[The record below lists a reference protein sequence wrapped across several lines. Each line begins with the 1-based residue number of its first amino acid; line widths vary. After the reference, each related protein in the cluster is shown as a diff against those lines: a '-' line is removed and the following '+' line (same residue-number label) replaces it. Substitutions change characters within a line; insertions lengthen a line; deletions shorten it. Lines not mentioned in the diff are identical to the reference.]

1 MSVFHKPIKRSSP
14 TLFDLVRL
22 FRQSYKQVT
31 VLFMTGMLLSFTLA
45 SYAQKADAGKTASF
59 QELQN
64 LQQLA
69 EEAKQTGLPI
79 MLMFGAEW
87 CEFCEQL
94 VEEVFNPMSMRGN
107 YDGKVVLM
115 RHVGVDEQQ
124 TIPGLGGEP
133 IKKSEWA
140 YALNADL
147 TPTVI
152 FLDGDGREVAPRIVG
167 ISNIHM
173 YAGVIHRN
181 LNIAYRNMGL
191 TLRIP
196 ATPELYEIQLQKKS
210 LNP

>member
-1 MSVFHKPIKRSSP
+1 MKGSLPA
-14 TLFDLVRL
+14 LFNLVRL
-22 FRQSYKQVT
+22 FRQSLKPITALYAAGV
-31 VLFMTGMLLSFTLA
+31 LLSFAQA
-45 SYAQKADAGKTASF
+45 SYAQKHVSSESASF
-59 QELQN
+59 QELQD
-64 LQQLA
+64 LQLLA
-69 EEAKQTGLPI
+69 ERAKQTGLPI
-79 MLMFGAEW
+79 LLMFGAEW

-94 VEEVFNPMSMRGN
+94 VEEVFNPMTMRGY
-107 YDGKVVLM
+107 YDGRVVLM

-124 TIPGLGGEP
+124 PIRGLQGKL

-140 YALNADL
+140 YELNADL

-191 TLRIP
+191 TFRIP
-196 ATPELYEIQLQKKS
+196 ATPEQYEQQLQGR
-210 LNP
+210 LEPHTR

>member
-1 MSVFHKPIKRSSP
+1 MKGSLPA
-14 TLFDLVRL
+14 LFNLVRL
-22 FRQSYKQVT
+22 FKQSLKPITALYAAGV
-31 VLFMTGMLLSFTLA
+31 LLSFTQA
-45 SYAQKADAGKTASF
+45 SYAQKHVSSESASF
-59 QELQN
+59 QELQD
-64 LQQLA
+64 LQLLA
-69 EEAKQTGLPI
+69 ERAKQTGLPI
-79 MLMFGAEW
+79 LLMFGAEW

-94 VEEVFNPMSMRGN
+94 VEEVFNPMTMRGY
-107 YDGKVVLM
+107 YDGRVVLM

-124 TIPGLGGEP
+124 PIRGLQGKL

-140 YALNADL
+140 YELNADL

-191 TLRIP
+191 TFRIP
-196 ATPELYEIQLQKKS
+196 ATPEQYEQQLQGR
-210 LNP
+210 LGPQTR

>member
-1 MSVFHKPIKRSSP
+1 MFH
-14 TLFDLVRL
+14 FVRL
-22 FRQSYKQVT
+22 FKQSVKRSFALLVA
-31 VLFMTGMLLSFTLA
+31 VMLLGFTQ
-45 SYAQKADAGKTASF
+45 SGFAQKVVSTETASF
-59 QELQN
+59 QELQD

-69 EEAKQTGLPI
+69 KRAKQTGLPI

-94 VEEVFNPMSMRGN
+94 VEEVFNPLAMLGH

-124 TIPGLGGEP
+124 TIPGLRGEP

-167 ISNIHM
+167 IANIHM

-181 LNIAYRNMGL
+181 LNIAYQNMGL
-191 TLRIP
+191 SLRIP
-196 ATPELYEIQLQKKS
+196 ATPEFYEQQLQRR
-210 LNP
+210 LEHP